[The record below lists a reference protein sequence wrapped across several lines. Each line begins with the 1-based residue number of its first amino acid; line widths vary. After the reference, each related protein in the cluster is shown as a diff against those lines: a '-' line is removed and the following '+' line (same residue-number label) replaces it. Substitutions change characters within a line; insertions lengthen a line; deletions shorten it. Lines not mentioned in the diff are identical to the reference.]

1 MRLLLN
7 RHKVWERRMDLKDI
21 SARMKKATQQ
31 TQDETPAF
39 DAAESFRLRGKM
51 LGVLLRDAR
60 LNADRRIEDCA
71 RVVQQTPET
80 YESWEYGDAV
90 PSLPQLE
97 LLATY
102 LDVPISHFW
111 GVQTLEAHRPGPS
124 AQRAYVDLRQRM
136 IGALLRQA
144 RETQGLTVDALAAAT
159 HIDADAIARYE
170 LGETP
175 IAMHELT
182 VLAGAVKQN
191 LTYFLETSGRV
202 GEMLASM
209 EAWKHFN
216 QLPEEL
222 RQFAANPINIGFIEI
237 ALAFSQMESER
248 LKRIAVSM
256 LDITGY

>member
-1 MRLLLN
+1 
-7 RHKVWERRMDLKDI
+7 MDLKDI
-21 SARMKKATQQ
+21 SARMKKAAQH
-31 TQDETPAF
+31 TQDTGATTGQAF

-60 LNADRRIEDCA
+60 VSADRRVEDCA
-71 RVVQQTPET
+71 RMVQLSPQA
-80 YESWEYGDAV
+80 YEAWEYGDAV

-111 GVQTLEAHRPGPS
+111 GVQTLEAQRSPS
-124 AQRAYVDLRQRM
+124 AQQAYVDLRQRM

-144 RETQGLTVDALAAAT
+144 REAQGLTLETLAAET
-159 HIDADAIARYE
+159 HLPADAIARYE
-170 LGETP
+170 LGEQP
-175 IAMHELT
+175 IPMHELS

-191 LTYFLETSGRV
+191 MTYFLETSGRI
-202 GEMLASM
+202 GEMLSSM

-216 QLPEEL
+216 KLPEEL
-222 RQFAANPINIGFIEI
+222 RQFAANPLNIGFIEI